1 MLDNTHLFSILSI
14 RSDNNSYS
22 HLIPSRVIYARPPYD
37 RFVLLILLLLS
48 FKQFVLSFRSE
59 FEIQVG
65 NNDGP
70 PSLPRA
76 RKSCRFSLTTSPSTS
91 HDKPSGVRLTCNICY
106 SRNWLKTGI
115 GEWKVNP
122 ETLLVHS
129 RPYVICINRPPPPP
143 PSTASVS
150 YPTSRRLR
158 ACDPCGR
165 PRKFILRPS
174 PPPPLPSFPRRAT
187 LENYLAR
194 RNETTTSAGC

>member
-1 MLDNTHLFSILSI
+1 MPARLMIASFYLFSSSSLS
-14 RSDNNSYS
+14 NNSS
-22 HLIPSRVIYARPPYD
+22 FPFARP
-37 RFVLLILLLLS
+37 
-48 FKQFVLSFRSE
+48 E
-59 FEIQVG
+59 FEIQVSNVG